1 MPTIAFEGRH
11 CSGQRDPGRM
21 VARELGFDFVDRIML
36 AEIAKKVGSTVEAVS
51 MRKLKKP
58 SIIDM
63 FAKGINQILNSS
75 PTVGVGGD
83 PYFGP
88 GIENAMS
95 KEFYELD
102 ETIIKNPEDVDYKRM
117 IEATKEVIKDIS
129 DLGKVLVISRGASA
143 ILKDKENVLRVFFS
157 ANEDERVSRAKKMHN
172 LESDAAAVDLLRHAD
187 HAQDEYFMKAFNLDF
202 SDQSMYHL
210 TLNTSN
216 LTPEECSKI
225 ILNLSKNKLT
235 Y

>member
-102 ETIIKNPEDVDYKRM
+102 ETIIKNPEDLDYKRM

-143 ILKDKENVLRVFFS
+143 ILKEKENVLRVFFS
-157 ANEDERVSRAKKMHN
+157 ANEDERISRAKKMHN
-172 LESDAAAVDLLRHAD
+172 LESDAVAIDLLKHAD
-187 HAQDEYFMKAFNLDF
+187 HAQDEYFKKAFNLDF
-202 SDQSMYHL
+202 NDQSMYHL

-216 LTPEECSKI
+216 LTPEECSSI
-225 ILNLSKNKLT
+225 ILNLSKDKLT

>member
-11 CSGQRDPGRM
+11 CSGQRDPGRL
-21 VARELGFDFVDRIML
+21 VAKELGFDFVDRIML

-102 ETIIKNPEDVDYKRM
+102 ETIIKNPEDLDYKRM

-157 ANEDERVSRAKKMHN
+157 ANEDERISRAKKMHN
-172 LESDAAAVDLLRHAD
+172 LESDAVAIDLLKHAD
-187 HAQDEYFMKAFNLDF
+187 HAQDEYFKKAFNLDF
-202 SDQSMYHL
+202 NDQSMYHL

-216 LTPEECSKI
+216 LTPEECSSI
-225 ILNLSKNKLT
+225 ILNLSKDKLK

>member
-11 CSGQRDPGRM
+11 CSGQRDPGRL
-21 VARELGFDFVDRIML
+21 VAKELGFDFVDRIML

-58 SIIDM
+58 SIIDV

-102 ETIIKNPEDVDYKRM
+102 ETIIKNPEDLDYKRM

-157 ANEDERVSRAKKMHN
+157 ANEDERISRAKKMHN
-172 LESDAAAVDLLRHAD
+172 LESDAVAIDLLKHAD
-187 HAQDEYFMKAFNLDF
+187 HAQDEYFKKAFNLDF
-202 SDQSMYHL
+202 NDQSMYHL

-216 LTPEECSKI
+216 LTPEECSSI
-225 ILNLSKNKLT
+225 ILNLSKDKLT

>member
-11 CSGQRDPGRM
+11 CSGQREPGRL
-21 VARELGFDFVDRIML
+21 VAKELGFDFVESIML

-157 ANEDERVSRAKKMHN
+157 ANEDERVSRAKKMNN
-172 LESDAAAVDLLRHAD
+172 LDSDAAAVDLLRHAD

>member
-11 CSGQRDPGRM
+11 CSGQRDPGRL
-21 VARELGFDFVDRIML
+21 VAKELGFDFVDRIML

-102 ETIIKNPEDVDYKRM
+102 ETIIKNPEDLDYNRM

-157 ANEDERVSRAKKMHN
+157 ANEDERISRAKKMHN
-172 LESDAAAVDLLRHAD
+172 LESDAEAIDLLKHAD
-187 HAQDEYFMKAFNLDF
+187 HAQDEYFKKAFNLDF
-202 SDQSMYHL
+202 NDQSMYHL

-216 LTPEECSKI
+216 LTPEECSSI
-225 ILNLSKNKLT
+225 ILNLSKDKLT